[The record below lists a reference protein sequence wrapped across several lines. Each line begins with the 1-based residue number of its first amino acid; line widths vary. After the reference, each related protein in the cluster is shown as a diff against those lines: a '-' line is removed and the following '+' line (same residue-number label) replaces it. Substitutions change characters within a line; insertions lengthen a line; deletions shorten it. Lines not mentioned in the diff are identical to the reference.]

1 MPPPPLCDWELK
13 KKYWKLKN
21 LMMSKILWFLSFFC
35 MCISGCITI
44 FLCLP
49 KYFQDDEFDPS
60 PNKKKQK
67 VPLIFIYR
75 MYKVSKKEV
84 SISLFSLLSKKKI
97 VFWLFEENCTTIFDF
112 SLFQMG
118 PRNFFDDSLSIYNY
132 CLEFLQQTTYLIFYL
147 FLLGFGCFF
156 CPLLYIF
163 ATCCL

>member
-1 MPPPPLCDWELK
+1 MCLLLPSVIENWK

-84 SISLFSLLSKKKI
+84 SISLFSLLSKNLFFGFLKRI
-97 VFWLFEENCTTIFDF
+97 VLPYLISTYFKWDQEIF
-112 SLFQMG
+112 LMIL
-118 PRNFFDDSLSIYNY
+118 SLSTTTASNSYNK
-132 CLEFLQQTTYLIFYL
+132 
-147 FLLGFGCFF
+147 LL
-156 CPLLYIF
+156 
-163 ATCCL
+163 T

>member
-1 MPPPPLCDWELK
+1 
-13 KKYWKLKN
+13 
-21 LMMSKILWFLSFFC
+21 

-84 SISLFSLLSKKKI
+84 SISLFSLLSKNLFFGFLKRI
-97 VFWLFEENCTTIFDF
+97 VLPYLISTYFKWDQEIF
-112 SLFQMG
+112 LMIL
-118 PRNFFDDSLSIYNY
+118 SLSTTTASNSYNK
-132 CLEFLQQTTYLIFYL
+132 
-147 FLLGFGCFF
+147 LL
-156 CPLLYIF
+156 
-163 ATCCL
+163 T